1 MVLDYTIVDCACKGL
16 VCGTDACGCYMYVQ
30 PCFAFA
36 RLCQIPL
43 IHHPTPLLI
52 ELSTVRAYKL
62 LHIYSRHLALII
74 INSGFDLGF
83 CFLHG
88 WLLWLGKSPTTSTV
102 LLTPSTVLVQI
113 KRK

>member
-1 MVLDYTIVDCACKGL
+1 
-16 VCGTDACGCYMYVQ
+16 MYSH
-30 PCFAFA
+30 AFA

-74 INSGFDLGF
+74 INSGFDL
-83 CFLHG
+83 
-88 WLLWLGKSPTTSTV
+88 WLLFFTWLVTMAGEIPYDFDDCTLDPYCSS
-102 LLTPSTVLVQI
+102 SN
-113 KRK
+113 